1 MLNMDQYLILNQ
13 KFMTGEEFEEIVQK
27 RLQKTQQ
34 LLLVKGR
41 EYRRNGNPFHNFEFG
56 SNITGE
62 SPARVL
68 DGFLL
73 KHIVSYRDML
83 NDIDAGK
90 CPKIEVIEEK
100 LGDII
105 TYFVI
110 QEALLKDL
118 NNKFETNKTNNN
130 D

>member
-1 MLNMDQYLILNQ
+1 MLNMDQYLIVNQ

-118 NNKFETNKTNNN
+118 NNQFETSKANNN

>member
-1 MLNMDQYLILNQ
+1 
-13 KFMTGEEFEEIVQK
+13 MTGKEFEEIVEK

-34 LLLVKGR
+34 LLVIKGR
-41 EYRRNGNPFHNFEFG
+41 EYRRNGNPLHNFETG
-56 SNITGE
+56 ADITGQ

-73 KHIVSYRDML
+73 KHIISYRDIL
-83 NDIDAGK
+83 NDIDKGNYPSK
-90 CPKIEVIEEK
+90 ELLEEK

-105 TYFVI
+105 TYFVL
-110 QEALLKDL
+110 QEAQLKSMI
-118 NNKFETNKTNNN
+118 NNLQTSKSTNN

>member
-1 MLNMDQYLILNQ
+1 
-13 KFMTGEEFEEIVQK
+13 
-27 RLQKTQQ
+27 
-34 LLLVKGR
+34 
-41 EYRRNGNPFHNFEFG
+41 
-56 SNITGE
+56 
-62 SPARVL
+62 
-68 DGFLL
+68 
-73 KHIVSYRDML
+73 ML

>member
-1 MLNMDQYLILNQ
+1 MLNMDQYLIVNQ

>member
-1 MLNMDQYLILNQ
+1 
-13 KFMTGEEFEEIVQK
+13 MTGEEFEEIVQK

-62 SPARVL
+62 SPAKVL

-73 KHIVSYRDML
+73 KHIISYRDML

-118 NNKFETNKTNNN
+118 NSKFETNKTNNN